1 MRGFTRISNGATLPS
16 LGVCAVVA
24 VAGIAA
30 GSSLDFSPAPAAV
43 SSSSSTID
51 EISRADT
58 PNHGV
63 SSYAEHRYRIIGK
76 LRMAVIWAK
85 HDDIG
90 SARMTWR
97 SDADSS
103 ALALMVG
110 SDPQRA
116 PRSLNKW
123 GYLREE
129 IRSDRAE
136 VFTVRSL
143 GGSEASSATD
153 YAASEGPLF
162 GASCSSIGNTD
173 VTGAKTTVSA
183 AGVTYRMFDRLL
195 DRIAVAP
202 RWQEKRTTRP
212 EGADAGFLT
221 ALQHVIR
228 AGRNDSTSAKA
239 APITYIYNSTIY
251 DLTIQGSRQLGR
263 TTVGSRTFDQLTRTD
278 VSVRNRATEE
288 VSKFAVTYSPDRT
301 GTPLPVQIFCQ
312 PNFWLSVE
320 LRLDDTADV
329 PADPA
334 SDLTALAR
342 IRAICDTAIR

>member
-1 MRGFTRISNGATLPS
+1 MRGFTKISNSVPLVF
-16 LGVCAVVA
+16 LGSCAVVA
-24 VAGIAA
+24 VASIAV
-30 GSSLDFSPAPAAV
+30 GSALEFTPAPAAV
-43 SSSSSTID
+43 SSTD
-51 EISRADT
+51 EISRADK
-58 PNHGV
+58 PNPGV
-63 SSYAEHRYRIIGK
+63 SSYAEHRYRIVGK

-97 SDADSS
+97 SDLHSS
-103 ALALMVG
+103 ALTLMVG

-129 IRSDRAE
+129 VRPDRAE

-143 GGSEASSATD
+143 GGSESSSTTG

-195 DRIAVAP
+195 DRIALAP
-202 RWQEKRTTRP
+202 QWQGKHTTRP

-239 APITYIYNSTIY
+239 GPITYIYNSTIY

-263 TTVGSRTFDQLTRTD
+263 TTVGSRTFDQLIRTD
-278 VSVRNRATEE
+278 VAIRNRTTEE
-288 VSKFAVTYSPDRT
+288 VTKIAVTYSPDRT
-301 GTPLPVQIFCQ
+301 DTPLPIQIFCQ

-329 PADPA
+329 PPDPA
-334 SDLTALAR
+334 SDRTALAR
-342 IRAICDTAIR
+342 IRAICDTAIH

>member
-1 MRGFTRISNGATLPS
+1 MRGFTRISKGAPLLF

-24 VAGIAA
+24 VAGIAV

-43 SSSSSTID
+43 SSTIG
-51 EISRADT
+51 EISRAAT
-58 PNHGV
+58 PNTAV
-63 SSYAEHRYRIIGK
+63 SGYAEHRYRIVGK

-90 SARMTWR
+90 TARMTWR
-97 SDADSS
+97 SDPSSS
-103 ALALMVG
+103 AMTLMVG

-129 IRSDRAE
+129 VRSDRAE

-153 YAASEGPLF
+153 YVAAEGPLF
-162 GASCSSIGNTD
+162 GASCSSIGSTD

-195 DRIAVAP
+195 DRIALAP
-202 RWQEKRTTRP
+202 QWQGKHTTRP
-212 EGADAGFLT
+212 EGADAGFLN

-228 AGRNDSTSAKA
+228 SGRNDSTAKA
-239 APITYIYNSTIY
+239 SPIAYIYNSNIY
-251 DLTIQGSRQLGR
+251 DLTIQGSRALGR
-263 TTVGSRTFDQLTRTD
+263 TTVGSRTFDQLVRTD
-278 VSVRNRATEE
+278 VSIRNRTTADVT
-288 VSKFAVTYSPDRT
+288 KFAVTYSPDRT
-301 GTPLPVQIFCQ
+301 DTPLPIQIFCQ

-320 LRLDDTADV
+320 LRLDDTADA
-329 PADPA
+329 PPEPS

-342 IRAICDTAIR
+342 IRAICNTAIR

>member
-1 MRGFTRISNGATLPS
+1 MRGFARISIGAPLRF

-24 VAGIAA
+24 VAGIAV
-30 GSSLDFSPAPAAV
+30 GSSLDVSPAPVAV
-43 SSSSSTID
+43 SSTID
-51 EISRADT
+51 NISRVDK
-58 PNHGV
+58 PNPGV
-63 SSYAEHRYRIIGK
+63 SAYAEHRYRIVGK

-90 SARMTWR
+90 TARMTWR
-97 SDADSS
+97 SDPNSS
-103 ALALMVG
+103 ALTLMVG

-129 IRSDRAE
+129 VRPDGAE

-143 GGSEASSATD
+143 GGSESSSATD
-153 YAASEGPLF
+153 YTTLEGPLF

-195 DRIAVAP
+195 DRIALAP
-202 RWQEKRTTRP
+202 RWQGKHTTRP
-212 EGADAGFLT
+212 EGADAGFLN

-228 AGRNDSTSAKA
+228 TGRNDSTSAKA
-239 APITYIYNSTIY
+239 DPIAYLYNGNIY
-251 DLTIQGSRQLGR
+251 DLTIQGSRALGR
-263 TTVGSRTFDQLTRTD
+263 TTVGSRTFDQLIRTD
-278 VSVRNRATEE
+278 VSIRNRTTADVT
-288 VSKFAVTYSPDRT
+288 KFAVTYSPDRT
-301 GTPLPVQIFCQ
+301 DTPLPIQIFCQ

-320 LRLDDTADV
+320 LRLDETADA
-329 PADPA
+329 PPEPS
-334 SDLTALAR
+334 SDMTALAR

>member
-1 MRGFTRISNGATLPS
+1 MRGFTRISKGAPLLF
-16 LGVCAVVA
+16 LGVSAVVA
-24 VAGIAA
+24 VASFAV

-43 SSSSSTID
+43 SSSID
-51 EISRADT
+51 TISRADN
-58 PNHGV
+58 PNPGV
-63 SSYAEHRYRIIGK
+63 SAYAEHRYRIVGK

-85 HDDIG
+85 QDDIG
-90 SARMTWR
+90 TARMTWR
-97 SDADSS
+97 SEPNSS
-103 ALALMVG
+103 ALTLMVG

-129 IRSDRAE
+129 VRSDRAE

-143 GGSEASSATD
+143 GGSESTSATD
-153 YAASEGPLF
+153 DTAAEGPLF

-202 RWQEKRTTRP
+202 RWQGKHTTRP
-212 EGADAGFLT
+212 EGADAGFLN

-228 AGRNDSTSAKA
+228 TGRSDPSAKP
-239 APITYIYNSTIY
+239 APIAYIYNSNIY
-251 DLTIQGSRQLGR
+251 DLTIQGSRALGK
-263 TTVGSRTFDQLTRTD
+263 TTVGSRTFDQLIKTD
-278 VSVRNRATEE
+278 VSIRNRTTSEI
-288 VSKFAVTYSPDRT
+288 SKFAVTYSPEPT
-301 GTPLPVQIFCQ
+301 GTPLPIQIFCQ

-329 PADPA
+329 PPDPA

-342 IRAICDTAIR
+342 IRAICNTAIR

>member
-1 MRGFTRISNGATLPS
+1 MRGFTRISNGVPPLF

-24 VAGIAA
+24 VAGIAV
-30 GSSLDFSPAPAAV
+30 GSSLEFTPAPAAV
-43 SSSSSTID
+43 SSTTD
-51 EISRADT
+51 EISRADK
-58 PNHGV
+58 PNPGV
-63 SSYAEHRYRIIGK
+63 SSYAEHRYRIVGK

-97 SDADSS
+97 SDPHSS
-103 ALALMVG
+103 ALTLMVG

-129 IRSDRAE
+129 VRPDRAE

-143 GGSEASSATD
+143 GGSESSSATG
-153 YAASEGPLF
+153 YAAPEGPLF
-162 GASCSSIGNTD
+162 GASCSSMGNTD

-195 DRIAVAP
+195 DRIALAP
-202 RWQEKRTTRP
+202 QWQGKHTTRP

-239 APITYIYNSTIY
+239 GPITYIYNSTIY

-263 TTVGSRTFDQLTRTD
+263 TTVGSRTFEQLTRTD
-278 VSVRNRATEE
+278 VAIRNRTTDEIT
-288 VSKFAVTYSPDRT
+288 KIAVTYSPDRT
-301 GTPLPVQIFCQ
+301 DTPLPIQIFCQ

-329 PADPA
+329 PPDPA
-334 SDLTALAR
+334 SDRTALAR
-342 IRAICDTAIR
+342 IRAICDTAIH

>member
-1 MRGFTRISNGATLPS
+1 
-16 LGVCAVVA
+16 
-24 VAGIAA
+24 
-30 GSSLDFSPAPAAV
+30 
-43 SSSSSTID
+43 
-51 EISRADT
+51 
-58 PNHGV
+58 
-63 SSYAEHRYRIIGK
+63 
-76 LRMAVIWAK
+76 VIWSK

-97 SDADSS
+97 SDPNSS
-103 ALALMVG
+103 AMALMVG

-129 IRSDRAE
+129 VRPDRAE

-143 GGSEASSATD
+143 GGSESSATA
-153 YAASEGPLF
+153 YTASEGPLF
-162 GASCSSIGNTD
+162 GASCSSIGDTE

-183 AGVTYRMFDRLL
+183 EGVTYRMFDRLL
-195 DRIAVAP
+195 DRIALAP
-202 RWQEKRTTRP
+202 RWQGKHTTRP

-239 APITYIYNSTIY
+239 GPITYIYNSTIY
-251 DLTIQGSRQLGR
+251 DLTMQGSRLLGP
-263 TTVGSRTFDQLTRTD
+263 TTVGSRTFDQLIRTD
-278 VSVRNRATEE
+278 VSVRNRTTEE
-288 VSKFAVTYSPDRT
+288 TTKFAVTYSPDRA
-301 GTPLPVQIFCQ
+301 GAPLPIQIFCQ

-329 PADPA
+329 PPDPA
-334 SDLTALAR
+334 SDRAALAR

>member
-1 MRGFTRISNGATLPS
+1 MRGFARISAGATLPF

-24 VAGIAA
+24 VASFAA
-30 GSSLDFSPAPAAV
+30 GSSMDFSPAPAAV
-43 SSSSSTID
+43 SSTID

-58 PNHGV
+58 PNPV
-63 SSYAEHRYRIIGK
+63 SAYAEHRYRIVGK

-90 SARMTWR
+90 TARMTWR
-97 SDADSS
+97 SDPNSS
-103 ALALMVG
+103 AMTLMVG

-129 IRSDRAE
+129 VRSDRAE

-153 YAASEGPLF
+153 YTAAEGPLF

-195 DRIAVAP
+195 DRFALAP
-202 RWQEKRTTRP
+202 QWHGKHTTRP
-212 EGADAGFLT
+212 AGADAGFLN

-228 AGRNDSTSAKA
+228 TGRTDSTAKA
-239 APITYIYNSTIY
+239 SPIAYIYNSNIY
-251 DLTIQGSRQLGR
+251 DLTIQGSRALGR
-263 TTVGSRTFDQLTRTD
+263 TTVGSRTFDQLIRTD
-278 VSVRNRATEE
+278 VSIRNRTTADVT
-288 VSKFAVTYSPDRT
+288 KFAVTYSPDPT
-301 GTPLPVQIFCQ
+301 ATPLPIQIFCQ

-320 LRLDDTADV
+320 LRLDDTADA
-329 PADPA
+329 PPDPA
-334 SDLTALAR
+334 SDRTALAR

>member
-1 MRGFTRISNGATLPS
+1 MRGFTRISKKAPLLF

-24 VAGIAA
+24 VAGIAV

-43 SSSSSTID
+43 PSAIT
-51 EISRADT
+51 EISTADT
-58 PNHGV
+58 PNTG
-63 SSYAEHRYRIIGK
+63 SGSYAEHRYRVVGK
-76 LRMAVIWAK
+76 VRLAVIWAK

-97 SDADSS
+97 SDSHSS
-103 ALALMVG
+103 ALTLMVG

-129 IRSDRAE
+129 VGSDRAE

-143 GGSEASSATD
+143 GGAESSSAPD
-153 YAASEGPLF
+153 YTALEGPLF
-162 GASCSSIGNTD
+162 GASCSSIENTT

-202 RWQEKRTTRP
+202 RWQGKHTTRP
-212 EGADAGFLT
+212 EGADAGFLN

-228 AGRNDSTSAKA
+228 TGRNDATA
-239 APITYIYNSTIY
+239 ANAGPITYIYNSTIY
-251 DLTIQGSRQLGR
+251 DLTIQGTRLLGR
-263 TTVGSRTFDQLTRTD
+263 TTVGARTFDQLIRTE
-278 VSVRNRATEE
+278 VSGRNRATQEAT
-288 VSKFAVTYSPDRT
+288 KFAVTYSPDRT
-301 GTPLPVQIFCQ
+301 APPLPIQIFYQ

-329 PADPA
+329 PPDPA
-334 SDLTALAR
+334 SDQTALAR

>member
-1 MRGFTRISNGATLPS
+1 MRGFTSISKGTPQLF

-24 VAGIAA
+24 VAGMAV
-30 GSSLDFSPAPAAV
+30 GSSLDFSPVPAAV
-43 SSSSSTID
+43 SSTID
-51 EISRADT
+51 EISRAEK
-58 PNHGV
+58 PNPGV
-63 SSYAEHRYRIIGK
+63 SSYAEHRYRVVGK

-97 SDADSS
+97 ADSNS
-103 ALALMVG
+103 NALTLMVG

-129 IRSDRAE
+129 VRTDGAE

-153 YAASEGPLF
+153 YTASEGSRF
-162 GASCSSIGNTD
+162 GASCSSIENTD

-195 DRIAVAP
+195 DRIALAP
-202 RWQEKRTTRP
+202 RWQGKHTTRP
-212 EGADAGFLT
+212 EGAEAGFLT

-228 AGRNDSTSAKA
+228 AGRNDSASAMA
-239 APITYIYNSTIY
+239 GPIAYIYNGTIY
-251 DLTIQGSRQLGR
+251 DLTIQESRQLGR
-263 TTVGSRTFDQLTRTD
+263 TTVGSRTFDQLIRSD
-278 VSVRNRATEE
+278 VSVRNRTTEE
-288 VSKFAVTYSPDRT
+288 ITKFAVTYSSDRT
-301 GTPLPVQIFCQ
+301 GTPLPIQIFCQ

-329 PADPA
+329 PPDPA
-334 SDLTALAR
+334 SDRTALAR

>member
-1 MRGFTRISNGATLPS
+1 MRGFTRISNGAPLLF

-24 VAGIAA
+24 VAGVAV
-30 GSSLDFSPAPAAV
+30 GSSLGFSPAPAAV
-43 SSSSSTID
+43 SSTID
-51 EISRADT
+51 EISRADM
-58 PNHGV
+58 PNPGV
-63 SSYAEHRYRIIGK
+63 SSYAEHRYRVVGK

-97 SDADSS
+97 SDPSSS
-103 ALALMVG
+103 ALTLMVG

-129 IRSDRAE
+129 VRSGHAE

-143 GGSEASSATD
+143 GGSESSSATD
-153 YAASEGPLF
+153 YVSEGPLF
-162 GASCSSIGNTD
+162 GASCSSIENTD
-173 VTGAKTTVSA
+173 VSGAKTTVSA

-195 DRIAVAP
+195 DRIALAP
-202 RWQEKRTTRP
+202 RWQGKHTTRP

-228 AGRNDSTSAKA
+228 AGRNDLTSDKA
-239 APITYIYNSTIY
+239 VPITYIYNGTIY
-251 DLTIQGSRQLGR
+251 DLTIQGSHQLGR
-263 TTVGSRTFDQLTRTD
+263 TTVGSRTFEQLIRTD
-278 VSVRNRATEE
+278 VAIQNRTTEE
-288 VSKFAVTYSPDRT
+288 ISKFAVTYSPDRA
-301 GTPLPVQIFCQ
+301 GTPLPIQIFCQ

-329 PADPA
+329 PPDPA
-334 SDLTALAR
+334 SDISALAR
-342 IRAICDTAIR
+342 IRAICHTAIR

>member
-1 MRGFTRISNGATLPS
+1 MRGFTRISDGATLPFV
-16 LGVCAVVA
+16 GVCAVVA
-24 VAGIAA
+24 IAGIAA
-30 GSSLDFSPAPAAV
+30 GSSLDFSPAPVAV
-43 SSSSSTID
+43 RSTIGG
-51 EISRADT
+51 ISRAEK
-58 PNHGV
+58 PNPGV
-63 SSYAEHRYRIIGK
+63 SAYAEHRYRIVGK
-76 LRMAVIWAK
+76 LRMAVKWAK

-97 SDADSS
+97 SDSNSS
-103 ALALMVG
+103 ALTLMVG

-129 IRSDRAE
+129 VRSDRAE

-143 GGSEASSATD
+143 GGSESSSAAD
-153 YAASEGPLF
+153 HAALEGPLF

-195 DRIAVAP
+195 DRIALAP
-202 RWQEKRTTRP
+202 RWQEKHTTRP

-228 AGRNDSTSAKA
+228 AGRNESTSAKA
-239 APITYIYNSTIY
+239 GPITYIYNSTIY
-251 DLTIQGSRQLGR
+251 DLTIEGSRQLGR
-263 TTVGSRTFDQLTRTD
+263 TAVGSRTFDQLTRTD
-278 VSVRNRATEE
+278 VSIRNRTTGETT
-288 VSKFAVTYSPDRT
+288 KFAVTYSPDRT
-301 GTPLPVQIFCQ
+301 GTPLPIQIFCQ
-312 PNFWLSVE
+312 PSFWLSVE
-320 LRLDDTADV
+320 LRLDDTADA
-329 PADPA
+329 PPDPA
-334 SDLTALAR
+334 SDVTALAR

>member
-1 MRGFTRISNGATLPS
+1 MRRLTRIGNGATLAFF
-16 LGVCAVVA
+16 GVCAVVA

-30 GSSLDFSPAPAAV
+30 GSSFDFSPAPPAV
-43 SSSSSTID
+43 SSTID
-51 EISRADT
+51 ETSRADK
-58 PNHGV
+58 PGPGV
-63 SSYAEHRYRIIGK
+63 SAYAEHRYRIVGK
-76 LRMAVIWAK
+76 LRLAVIWAK
-85 HDDIG
+85 RDDIG

-97 SDADSS
+97 SDPHGS
-103 ALALMVG
+103 ALTLMVG

-129 IRSDRAE
+129 VRSDRAE

-143 GGSEASSATD
+143 GGSESSSATD
-153 YAASEGPLF
+153 YTESEGPLF
-162 GASCSSIGNTD
+162 GASCLSIGNTD

-195 DRIAVAP
+195 DRIALAP
-202 RWQEKRTTRP
+202 VWQGRRTTRP
-212 EGADAGFLT
+212 AGADAGFLS

-228 AGRNDSTSAKA
+228 TGRNDPTSANA
-239 APITYIYNSTIY
+239 GRPITYIYSSTVY
-251 DLTIQGSRQLGR
+251 DLTVQGSRQLGR
-263 TTVGSRTFDQLTRTD
+263 TTVGARTFDQLIRTD
-278 VSVRNRATEE
+278 VSVRNRTTDEI
-288 VSKFAVTYSPDRT
+288 SKFAVTYSPDRT
-301 GTPLPVQIFCQ
+301 ATPLPIQIFCQ

-334 SDLTALAR
+334 SDVTALAR

>member
-1 MRGFTRISNGATLPS
+1 MRGFTRISNGATLLF

-24 VAGIAA
+24 VAGIAVA
-30 GSSLDFSPAPAAV
+30 SSLDFRPAPAAV
-43 SSSSSTID
+43 SSTSD
-51 EISRADT
+51 EISRADK
-58 PNHGV
+58 PNPGV
-63 SSYAEHRYRIIGK
+63 SSYAEHRYRIVGK

-85 HDDIG
+85 RDDIG

-97 SDADSS
+97 SDPNSS
-103 ALALMVG
+103 ALTLMVG

-129 IRSDRAE
+129 VRSDRAE

-143 GGSEASSATD
+143 GGSESYSATE
-153 YAASEGPLF
+153 YPASEGPLF
-162 GASCSSIGNTD
+162 GASCSSIENRD

-195 DRIAVAP
+195 DQIALAP
-202 RWQEKRTTRP
+202 RWQGKRTTRP
-212 EGADAGFLT
+212 EGADAGFLN

-228 AGRNDSTSAKA
+228 TGRNDSTSAKA
-239 APITYIYNSTIY
+239 DPITYIYNSTIY

-263 TTVGSRTFDQLTRTD
+263 TTVGSRTFDQLIRTD
-278 VSVRNRATEE
+278 MSVRNRTTEE
-288 VSKFAVTYSPDRT
+288 ISKFAVTYSPDRT
-301 GTPLPVQIFCQ
+301 GTPLPIQIFCQ

-320 LRLDDTADV
+320 LRLDDAADV
-329 PADPA
+329 PPDPA

>member
-1 MRGFTRISNGATLPS
+1 MRRFTRISNRAPLLL
-16 LGVCAVVA
+16 LGVCSVVA
-24 VAGIAA
+24 VAGIAV
-30 GSSLDFSPAPAAV
+30 GSSLDFAPAPVAV
-43 SSSSSTID
+43 SSTID
-51 EISRADT
+51 EISRADR
-58 PNHGV
+58 PSPGV
-63 SSYAEHRYRIIGK
+63 SAYAEYRYRVVGK

-97 SDADSS
+97 SDPNSS
-103 ALALMVG
+103 AVTLMVG

-123 GYLREE
+123 GYVREE
-129 IRSDRAE
+129 VRADSAE

-143 GGSEASSATD
+143 GGSESSSATD
-153 YAASEGPLF
+153 DAVPEGSRF
-162 GASCSSIGNTD
+162 GASCSSIENAD

-202 RWQEKRTTRP
+202 RWQGKHTTRP
-212 EGADAGFLT
+212 VGADAGFLT

-228 AGRNDSTSAKA
+228 AGRIDSTSATA
-239 APITYIYNSTIY
+239 GPITYIYNGAIY
-251 DLTIQGSRQLGR
+251 DLTMLGSHQLGR
-263 TTVGSRTFDQLTRTD
+263 TAVGSRTFDQLIRTD
-278 VSVRNRATEE
+278 VSVRNRTTEE
-288 VSKFAVTYSPDRT
+288 ITKFAVTYSPDRA
-301 GTPLPVQIFCQ
+301 GAPLPIQIFCQ

-329 PADPA
+329 PPDPA
-334 SDLTALAR
+334 SDRAALAR

>member
-1 MRGFTRISNGATLPS
+1 MRRFTRIGNGATL
-16 LGVCAVVA
+16 LFFAVCAVVA
-24 VAGIAA
+24 AAGIAV
-30 GSSLDFSPAPAAV
+30 GSSFDFSPAPAAV
-43 SSSSSTID
+43 SSAID
-51 EISRADT
+51 EISRADK
-58 PNHGV
+58 PGPGV
-63 SSYAEHRYRIIGK
+63 SSYAEHRYRVVGK

-97 SDADSS
+97 SDSNS
-103 ALALMVG
+103 NALTLMVG

-129 IRSDRAE
+129 VRSDHAE

-143 GGSEASSATD
+143 GGSESSSATD
-153 YAASEGPLF
+153 YAVSEGPLF

-183 AGVTYRMFDRLL
+183 TGVTYRMFDQLL
-195 DRIAVAP
+195 DRIAIAP
-202 RWQEKRTTRP
+202 RWQGKHTTRP

-228 AGRNDSTSAKA
+228 AGRNDSTSAKPG
-239 APITYIYNSTIY
+239 PITYIYNGTIY

-263 TTVGSRTFDQLTRTD
+263 TTVVSRTFDQLIRTD
-278 VSVRNRATEE
+278 VAIRNRTTDEIT
-288 VSKFAVTYSPDRT
+288 KFAVTYSPDRAAP
-301 GTPLPVQIFCQ
+301 PLPIQIFCQ

-329 PADPA
+329 PPDPA
-334 SDLTALAR
+334 SDRTALAR
-342 IRAICDTAIR
+342 IRAICDTAIH

>member
-1 MRGFTRISNGATLPS
+1 MTGFTRISKGAPLLF

-24 VAGIAA
+24 VAGIAV
-30 GSSLDFSPAPAAV
+30 GSSLDFSPAQAAV
-43 SSSSSTID
+43 SSTID
-51 EISRADT
+51 GISRADK
-58 PNHGV
+58 PISDV
-63 SSYAEHRYRIIGK
+63 SAYAEHRYRIVGK
-76 LRMAVIWAK
+76 LRMAVIWSK

-90 SARMTWR
+90 TARMTWR
-97 SDADSS
+97 SDPNSS
-103 ALALMVG
+103 AMTLMVG

-129 IRSDRAE
+129 VRSDRAE

-153 YAASEGPLF
+153 YTAAEGPLF

-195 DRIAVAP
+195 DRIALAP
-202 RWQEKRTTRP
+202 QWHGKHTTRP
-212 EGADAGFLT
+212 AGADAGFLN

-228 AGRNDSTSAKA
+228 TGRTDSTAKA
-239 APITYIYNSTIY
+239 SPIAYIYNSNIY
-251 DLTIQGSRQLGR
+251 DLTIQGSHQLGR
-263 TTVGSRTFDQLTRTD
+263 TTVGSRTFEQLIRTD
-278 VSVRNRATEE
+278 VAIRNRTTEE
-288 VSKFAVTYSPDRT
+288 ISKFAVTYSPDRA
-301 GTPLPVQIFCQ
+301 GTPLPIQIFCQ

-329 PADPA
+329 PPDPA
-334 SDLTALAR
+334 SDISALAR
-342 IRAICDTAIR
+342 IRAICHTAIR

>member
-1 MRGFTRISNGATLPS
+1 MRGFTRISNRAPLLF

-24 VAGIAA
+24 VAGIAV
-30 GSSLDFSPAPAAV
+30 GSSLGSISAPAAV
-43 SSSSSTID
+43 PSTID
-51 EISRADT
+51 EISRADK
-58 PNHGV
+58 PSPGV
-63 SSYAEHRYRIIGK
+63 SSYAEHRYRFVGK

-97 SDADSS
+97 SDSNSS

-129 IRSDRAE
+129 VRPDRAE

-143 GGSEASSATD
+143 GSSESSSTTYD
-153 YAASEGPLF
+153 AASEGPLF

-195 DRIAVAP
+195 DRIALAP
-202 RWQEKRTTRP
+202 RWQGKHTTRP

-228 AGRNDSTSAKA
+228 AGRNDSTSTAG
-239 APITYIYNSTIY
+239 PITYIYNSTIY
-251 DLTIQGSRQLGR
+251 DLTMQGSHQLGR
-263 TTVGSRTFDQLTRTD
+263 TAIGSRTFDQLIRTD
-278 VSVRNRATEE
+278 VSIRNRTTDEIT
-288 VSKFAVTYSPDRT
+288 KLAVTYSPDRT
-301 GTPLPVQIFCQ
+301 GAPLPIQIFCQ

-329 PADPA
+329 PPDPA
-334 SDLTALAR
+334 ADSAALAR
-342 IRAICDTAIR
+342 IRAICNTAIR

>member
-1 MRGFTRISNGATLPS
+1 MRGFARISAGATLPS

-24 VAGIAA
+24 VASFAA
-30 GSSLDFSPAPAAV
+30 GSSVDFSPAPAAV
-43 SSSSSTID
+43 SSTID

-58 PNHGV
+58 PNPV
-63 SSYAEHRYRIIGK
+63 SAYAEHRYRIVGK

-97 SDADSS
+97 SDPNSS
-103 ALALMVG
+103 ALTLMVG

-129 IRSDRAE
+129 VRADRAE

-143 GGSEASSATD
+143 GSSEAATATE
-153 YAASEGPLF
+153 YVASEGPLF
-162 GASCSSIGNTD
+162 GASCSSIRNTD

-195 DRIAVAP
+195 DRIALAP
-202 RWQEKRTTRP
+202 RWQEKHTTRP

-228 AGRNDSTSAKA
+228 AGRGDSTSARTG
-239 APITYIYNSTIY
+239 PITYIYNSTIY
-251 DLTIQGSRQLGR
+251 DLTVQGSRELGR
-263 TTVGSRTFDQLTRTD
+263 TTVGSRTFEQLIRTD
-278 VSVRNRATEE
+278 VSIRNRTTDEI
-288 VSKFAVTYSPDRT
+288 SKFAVTYSPDRT
-301 GTPLPVQIFCQ
+301 GTPLPIQIFCQ

-334 SDLTALAR
+334 SDHTALAR
-342 IRAICDTAIR
+342 IRSICDTAIR

>member
-1 MRGFTRISNGATLPS
+1 MRGFTRIGKRTPLLF

-24 VAGIAA
+24 VAGIAV
-30 GSSLDFSPAPAAV
+30 GSSLDFTPAPAAG
-43 SSSSSTID
+43 SSIH
-51 EISRADT
+51 EISTTDT
-58 PNHGV
+58 PNPGA
-63 SSYAEHRYRIIGK
+63 SAYAEHRYRIVGK
-76 LRMAVIWAK
+76 LRLAVIWTK

-97 SDADSS
+97 SDPNSS

-129 IRSDRAE
+129 VHADRAE

-143 GGSEASSATD
+143 GGSESSSATA
-153 YAASEGPLF
+153 YMASEGPLF

-195 DRIAVAP
+195 DRIALAP
-202 RWQEKRTTRP
+202 QWQGKHTTRP

-239 APITYIYNSTIY
+239 GPITYIYNSTIY
-251 DLTIQGSRQLGR
+251 DLTMQGSRLLGP
-263 TTVGSRTFDQLTRTD
+263 TTVGSRTFDQLIRTD
-278 VSVRNRATEE
+278 VSVRNRTTEE
-288 VSKFAVTYSPDRT
+288 ITKFGVTYSPDRA
-301 GTPLPVQIFCQ
+301 GAPLPIQIFCQ

-329 PADPA
+329 PPDPA
-334 SDLTALAR
+334 SDRTALAR

>member
-1 MRGFTRISNGATLPS
+1 MREFTRIGKSAPLLF
-16 LGVCAVVA
+16 LGGCAVVA
-24 VAGIAA
+24 VAGIAV
-30 GSSLDFSPAPAAV
+30 GSSLDLTPAPAAA
-43 SSSSSTID
+43 STIH
-51 EISRADT
+51 EISRTDT
-58 PNHGV
+58 PNPGV
-63 SSYAEHRYRIIGK
+63 SAYAEHRYRIVGK
-76 LRMAVIWAK
+76 LRLAVIWSK

-97 SDADSS
+97 SDPNSS
-103 ALALMVG
+103 AMALMVG

-129 IRSDRAE
+129 VRSDRAE

-143 GGSEASSATD
+143 GGSESSSATA
-153 YAASEGPLF
+153 YTASEGPLF

-183 AGVTYRMFDRLL
+183 EGVTYRMFDRLL
-195 DRIAVAP
+195 DRIALAP
-202 RWQEKRTTRP
+202 RWQGKHTTRP

-228 AGRNDSTSAKA
+228 AGRNDSTSTKA
-239 APITYIYNSTIY
+239 GPIAYIYNSTIY
-251 DLTIQGSRQLGR
+251 DLTMQGSRLLGA
-263 TTVGSRTFDQLTRTD
+263 TTVGSRRFDQLIRTD
-278 VSVRNRATEE
+278 VSVRNRTTEE
-288 VSKFAVTYSPDRT
+288 ITKFAVTYSPDQA
-301 GTPLPVQIFCQ
+301 GAPLPIQIFCQ

-329 PADPA
+329 PPDPA
-334 SDLTALAR
+334 SDRAALAR

>member
-1 MRGFTRISNGATLPS
+1 MRGFTRISNGAPLLV
-16 LGVCAVVA
+16 LGVCAAVA
-24 VAGIAA
+24 VASIAV
-30 GSSLDFSPAPAAV
+30 GSSLDYSPASAAV
-43 SSSSSTID
+43 SSTID
-51 EISRADT
+51 EISRADK
-58 PNHGV
+58 PSPGV
-63 SSYAEHRYRIIGK
+63 SAFAEHRYRIVGK

-97 SDADSS
+97 SDSSSS
-103 ALALMVG
+103 ALTLMVG

-129 IRSDRAE
+129 VRPDRTE

-143 GGSEASSATD
+143 GGSESFSATG
-153 YAASEGPLF
+153 YAGSEGPLF
-162 GASCSSIGNTD
+162 GASCSAISNTD

-195 DRIAVAP
+195 DRIALAP
-202 RWQEKRTTRP
+202 RWQGKHSTRP

-239 APITYIYNSTIY
+239 GPITYIYNGTIY
-251 DLTIQGSRQLGR
+251 DLTIQESRQLGR
-263 TTVGSRTFDQLTRTD
+263 TTVGSRTFAQLIRTD
-278 VSVRNRATEE
+278 MSVRNRTSEE
-288 VSKFAVTYSPDRT
+288 ISKFAVTYSPDRT
-301 GTPLPVQIFCQ
+301 GTPLPIQIFCQ
-312 PNFWLSVE
+312 PNFWLGVE

-329 PADPA
+329 PPDPA
-334 SDLTALAR
+334 SDQTALAR

>member
-1 MRGFTRISNGATLPS
+1 MRGFTRISKGAPLLFLS
-16 LGVCAVVA
+16 VCAVVA
-24 VAGIAA
+24 VAGMAV
-30 GSSLDFSPAPAAV
+30 GSSLEFSPAPAAV
-43 SSSSSTID
+43 SSTIG
-51 EISRADT
+51 ELSRPDT
-58 PNHGV
+58 PNAGG
-63 SSYAEHRYRIIGK
+63 STYYENRYRIVGK

-90 SARMTWR
+90 TARMTWR
-97 SDADSS
+97 SDPNSS

-129 IRSDRAE
+129 VHSDRAE

-143 GGSEASSATD
+143 GGSESSSATD
-153 YAASEGPLF
+153 YTASEGPLF
-162 GASCSSIGNTD
+162 GASCSSIGNTE
-173 VTGAKTTVSA
+173 VTGAKTTVAA

-202 RWQEKRTTRP
+202 RWQGKHTTRP
-212 EGADAGFLT
+212 EGADAGFLN

-228 AGRNDSTSAKA
+228 TGRGDSTSASA
-239 APITYIYNSTIY
+239 SPIAYVYNSNIY
-251 DLTIQGSRQLGR
+251 DLTIQASRALGR
-263 TTVGSRTFDQLTRTD
+263 TTVGSRTFDQLIRSD
-278 VSVRNRATEE
+278 VSVRNRSTAE
-288 VSKFAVTYSPDRT
+288 VTKFGVTYSPDRA
-301 GTPLPVQIFCQ
+301 GTPLPIQIFYQ

-329 PADPA
+329 PPDPA
-334 SDLTALAR
+334 SDQTALAR
-342 IRAICDTAIR
+342 IRAICNTAIR

>member
-1 MRGFTRISNGATLPS
+1 MRGFTRISKGAPLLF
-16 LGVCAVVA
+16 LGGCAVVA
-24 VAGIAA
+24 VAGIAV
-30 GSSLDFSPAPAAV
+30 GSSLDFSRAPAAV
-43 SSSSSTID
+43 SSTIG

-58 PNHGV
+58 PNTGV
-63 SSYAEHRYRIIGK
+63 TAYAEHRYRIVGK

-90 SARMTWR
+90 TARMTWR
-97 SDADSS
+97 SDPSSS
-103 ALALMVG
+103 AMTLMVG

-129 IRSDRAE
+129 VRSDHAE

-153 YAASEGPLF
+153 YTAAEGPLF

-195 DRIAVAP
+195 DRIALAP
-202 RWQEKRTTRP
+202 QWQGKHTTRP
-212 EGADAGFLT
+212 QGADAGFLN

-228 AGRNDSTSAKA
+228 TGRDDPTSAKA
-239 APITYIYNSTIY
+239 SPIAYIYNSNIY
-251 DLTIQGSRQLGR
+251 DLTIQGSRALGR
-263 TTVGSRTFDQLTRTD
+263 TTVGARTFDQLIRSD
-278 VSVRNRATEE
+278 VSIRNRTSADVT
-288 VSKFAVTYSPDRT
+288 KFSVTYSPDRT
-301 GTPLPVQIFCQ
+301 DTPLPIQIFCQ

-320 LRLDDTADV
+320 LRLDDTADA
-329 PADPA
+329 PPDPS

>member
-1 MRGFTRISNGATLPS
+1 MRGFTRISNGATLLF

-24 VAGIAA
+24 VAGIAV

-43 SSSSSTID
+43 ISTSH
-51 EISRADT
+51 EISRADK
-58 PNHGV
+58 PNPGT
-63 SSYAEHRYRIIGK
+63 SSYAEHRYRVVGK

-97 SDADSS
+97 SDSNSS
-103 ALALMVG
+103 ALTLMVG

-129 IRSDRAE
+129 VRADRAE

-143 GGSEASSATD
+143 GGSESSSATD
-153 YAASEGPLF
+153 HAASEGPLF
-162 GASCSSIGNTD
+162 GASCSSIENSN

-195 DRIAVAP
+195 DRIALAP
-202 RWQEKRTTRP
+202 RWQGKHTTRP
-212 EGADAGFLT
+212 PGADAGFLT

-228 AGRNDSTSAKA
+228 AGRNDSTSATTD
-239 APITYIYNSTIY
+239 PITYIYNSTVY
-251 DLTIQGSRQLGR
+251 DLTMQGSRQLGR
-263 TTVGSRTFDQLTRTD
+263 TTVGSRTFDQLIRTD
-278 VSVRNRATEE
+278 VSIRNRTTEE
-288 VSKFAVTYSPDRT
+288 ITKFAVTYSPDRT
-301 GTPLPVQIFCQ
+301 GTPLPIQIFCQ
-312 PNFWLSVE
+312 PNFWLGVE

-329 PADPA
+329 PPDPA
-334 SDLTALAR
+334 SDRTALAR